1 MNKVFLKIKQTGII
15 PVIKLENPN
24 DIIPL
29 SEALLKG
36 GINVAE
42 ITFRTSAAE
51 DAIKKLKS
59 INNEMIIGAGT
70 VLTTDNAERAI
81 AAGAEFI
88 VSPGFNPKIVD
99 YCINR
104 NFPIAPGISIPSE
117 IEQALERG
125 LDVVKFFPAE
135 QSGGLPKIKAMSA
148 AYGDIMFIPTGGI
161 SADNLSSYIS
171 FNKVLAC
178 GGTFMVK
185 DSLIKEKQW
194 NTISELSRKA
204 VEIVNISRKP

>member
-15 PVIKLENPN
+15 PVIKLENPD

>member
-1 MNKVFLKIKQTGII
+1 MNDIFKKIEKTGII
-15 PVIKLENPN
+15 PVIKLDNPD

-51 DAIKKLKS
+51 NAIRELKS

-70 VLTTDNAERAI
+70 VLTTENADRAI
-81 AAGAEFI
+81 SAGAEFI
-88 VSPGFNPKIVD
+88 VTPGFNPKIVD
-99 YCINR
+99 YCIQNG
-104 NFPIAPGISIPSE
+104 FPIAPGISIPSE
-117 IEQALERG
+117 IDQALEMG

-135 QSGGLPKIKAMSA
+135 QSGGLSKIKAMSA
-148 AYGDIMFIPTGGI
+148 AYGDIKFIPTGGI
-161 SADNLSSYIS
+161 STDNLASYIS

-185 DSLIKEKQW
+185 ESLIKDKQW
-194 NTISELSRKA
+194 DTITELSRMS
-204 VEIVNISRKP
+204 VEIVNTARNP